1 MTKLTVAEYAELH
14 SISVQA
20 VYKKINRLKTIEE
33 ERNGR
38 KQMFIIVGEEEDQK
52 TIEDEIKPSSTVN
65 STPAAST
72 STPENKDSST
82 AELNPDSSTSTP
94 EVKPSSTAELNPA
107 ILDLL
112 QAQLEEKDKQIER
125 LQKAAEEKD
134 KQIQEQFDRFTALLM
149 RSQELEALTHKLLLG
164 QGEAAEEPQE
174 VANQEEI
181 IPEEATPKTEEQEPP
196 KKAGFFSRLF
206 KRKK

>member
-1 MTKLTVAEYAELH
+1 MSKLTVAEYAELH

-20 VYKKINRLKTIEE
+20 VYKKINRLHTIEE

-38 KQMFIIVGEEEDQK
+38 KQIFIVVGEEEEDK
-52 TIEDEIKPSSTVN
+52 TAGEEVKPYSTVN
-65 STPAAST
+65 STPTAST
-72 STPENKDSST
+72 STPEEQDNST
-82 AELNPDSSTSTP
+82 VNSTPTASTSTQ

-107 ILDLL
+107 ILEVL
-112 QAQLEEKDKQIER
+112 QAQLEEKDRQIER

-134 KQIQEQFDRFTALLM
+134 RQIQEQFDRFTALLM

-174 VANQEEI
+174 VANQAEI
-181 IPEEATPKTEEQEPP
+181 IPEEAPPKTEEQEPP
-196 KKAGFFSRLF
+196 KKTGFFSRLF